1 MEIIAVLQK
10 DVCRLCFNLSVHFS
24 FYFIIKIKKNC
35 SRNTNSI
42 YSAAKINRFERF

>member
-24 FYFIIKIKKNC
+24 FYFIIKIKKKLQQKHQFHLLSC
-35 SRNTNSI
+35 
-42 YSAAKINRFERF
+42 KD